1 MQNNYLHKL
10 MSIELSQNTEA
21 VINQKVLS
29 GLYSSADDLVLQ
41 ALALLDKQEAYKYYI
56 NSALEEAENSFEKGE
71 FYTEEQ
77 VKNHMNSV
85 RENFL
90 KS

>member
-1 MQNNYLHKL
+1 
-10 MSIELSQNTEA
+10 MSIILSENTENL
-21 VINQKVLS
+21 INKKITS
-29 GLYSSADDLVLQ
+29 GLYNSADDLVCE
-41 ALALLDKQEAYKYYI
+41 ALSLLDKQEAYKYYI

-77 VKNHMNSV
+77 VKNHMSLV

-90 KS
+90 NSQNL